1 MPKPRLYH
9 KRIDV
14 LTTREQW
21 REIARYAKHHKLRWG
36 EAVRELIATALDG
49 DHDGVGRNDA

>member
-1 MPKPRLYH
+1 MPRPKEYH

-21 REIARYAKHHKLRWG
+21 RAIEQYAKRHGLLWG
-36 EAVRELIATALDG
+36 EAVRELIEQALEQE
-49 DHDGVGRNDA
+49 AKQ

>member
-1 MPKPRLYH
+1 MPRPKEYH

-21 REIARYAKHHKLRWG
+21 QAIASYAKRHKLRWG
-36 EAVRELIATALDG
+36 EAVRELIARAL
-49 DHDGVGRNDA
+49 AKE

>member
-21 REIARYAKHHKLRWG
+21 KAIEKYAKRHGLRWG
-36 EAVRELIATALDG
+36 EAVRELIAKALDKQ
-49 DHDGVGRNDA
+49 DS

>member
-14 LTTREQW
+14 LTTRQQW
-21 REIARYAKHHKLRWG
+21 AAIAKYAKRHKLKWG
-36 EAVRELIATALDG
+36 EAVRELIAKALEQDK
-49 DHDGVGRNDA
+49 R